1 MTAVAPQY
9 VIKHVGGEERDMY
22 NVLTFNIQS
31 CPNLTFFIHSMATVK
46 YFYVVK
52 RC

>member
-1 MTAVAPQY
+1 MTAVVQQY
-9 VIKHVGGEERDMY
+9 VIKHVSGEEGAMY
-22 NVLTFNIQS
+22 NVLMFNIQS
-31 CPNLTFFIHSMATVK
+31 CLNLTFFIHSMATLK